1 MKIIKDEILQLDQVF
16 SSKGKAKIL
25 EILAINSELNISEI
39 VKRSLLNHSNVVQ
52 HLNYL
57 IGINFIQEKKF
68 GRIRIFR
75 YKIENIK
82 ARALKKMIEIWR
94 NI

>member
-1 MKIIKDEILQLDQVF
+1 MIKDKILQLDQVF

-25 EILAINSELNISEI
+25 EILAINGELNISEI

-57 IGINFIQEKKF
+57 MGINFIQEKKF
-68 GRIRIFR
+68 GRVRIFR

>member
-68 GRIRIFR
+68 GRVRIFR

>member
-1 MKIIKDEILQLDQVF
+1 MTKDEMLQLDQVF

-39 VKRSLLNHSNVVQ
+39 VKRSSLNHSNVVQ

-82 ARALKKMIEIWR
+82 ARALKKMIEIWG
-94 NI
+94 NY

>member
-1 MKIIKDEILQLDQVF
+1 MIKDDMLQLDQVF